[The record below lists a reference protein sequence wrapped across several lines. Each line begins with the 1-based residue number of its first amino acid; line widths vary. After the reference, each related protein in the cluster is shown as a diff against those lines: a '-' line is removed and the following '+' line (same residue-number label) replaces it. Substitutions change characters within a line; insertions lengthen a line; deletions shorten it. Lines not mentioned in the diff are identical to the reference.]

1 MGTGVERISNR
12 EGMAAGQKQAWVREL
27 AQPELE
33 HLVQPRAGSEQK
45 LVRGRRSFQQQR
57 MLPPPERGLA
67 QEERVAKQPRELVKA
82 ERTLRSAARRA
93 LVAEQEP
100 ALEPAVWPALA
111 WKFASEQALREP
123 QVLDALRPTA
133 ELHLLALVARLVVV
147 RVCSP
152 TQGLPQGR
160 VSQQLSA
167 CVPIA

>member
-45 LVRGRRSFQQQR
+45 LVRGQRSFQQQR
-57 MLPPPERGLA
+57 MQPLPERGLA
-67 QEERVAKQPRELVKA
+67 QEERVAKQPRELVEA

-93 LVAEQEP
+93 LVAEQAPE
-100 ALEPAVWPALA
+100 LEPAVWPALA
-111 WKFASEQALREP
+111 WKFASEQ
-123 QVLDALRPTA
+123 ALRPTA

-147 RVCSP
+147 RGCSP

>member
-1 MGTGVERISNR
+1 MERISNR

-67 QEERVAKQPRELVKA
+67 RARREVKLARQQVAADWTRQ
-82 ERTLRSAARRA
+82 SAARRA

-133 ELHLLALVARLVVV
+133 ELHLLALVARLVAV

-152 TQGLPQGR
+152 TQGLLLGR